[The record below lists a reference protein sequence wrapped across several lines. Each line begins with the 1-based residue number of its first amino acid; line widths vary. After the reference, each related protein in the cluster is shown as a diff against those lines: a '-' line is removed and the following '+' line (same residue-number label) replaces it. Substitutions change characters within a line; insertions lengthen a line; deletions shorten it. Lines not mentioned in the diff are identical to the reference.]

1 MHKYVHKYVIKIF
14 CLVLIMAIAGTS
26 SGLITNSFADEF
38 LDSDF
43 EESDTFPELDPDIS
57 SMEDTEY
64 NKDDPENSLS
74 RLSLGGFLKFR
85 TEYGYNRYHKKLS
98 RVETALFLESDYKI
112 NDNLKFRG
120 SVNAFYDFAYA
131 IESRS
136 EFSQETLDDN
146 EYDIAV
152 KEFFL
157 DGKLSNRLSIK
168 AGRQVVVF
176 GESEYARILDVV
188 NPRDLTRPGL
198 ISIEDARL
206 PVNVIRLSYFSDNW
220 LFDAASTH
228 EHPGSDINGAGSD
241 FDYYASIRRPGIIIL
256 NEKRG
261 KSGFRSPG
269 FALRA
274 KKSFNGGDIS
284 FVAANTYDDRPYL
297 NIKALTASGLVLQP
311 KYNKY
316 RTLGMSGNL
325 VKGPVLFK
333 FEGAFQNNIKL
344 MRNDILKKINA
355 KVPFAEIKTTRKS
368 DKIALLAGL
377 EYTGITNLRINFEVE
392 KTHILSHEHFLSD
405 EQNEYRTY
413 TQATYSMMH
422 NTLEFDILWVYFHP
436 GNGNILRL
444 TTEYDLF
451 DGLSI
456 LAGAAFYQSRS
467 DSSTIYPYNN
477 QDRIFFQLKY
487 SF

>member
-1 MHKYVHKYVIKIF
+1 MTIVG
-14 CLVLIMAIAGTS
+14 AS
-26 SGLITNSFADEF
+26 SGLMMTSSFADEF

-43 EESDTFPELDPDIS
+43 EESDTFPELDPGIT
-57 SMEDTEY
+57 SMEDTEF
-64 NKDDPENSLS
+64 NKDNPEDSLS

-85 TEYGYNRYHKKLS
+85 TEYGYNRDHKKLS

-120 SVNAFYDFAYA
+120 TLNAFYDFAYG
-131 IESRS
+131 IESRD
-136 EFSQETLDDN
+136 EFLQETLDDN
-146 EYDIAV
+146 EYDVVI
-152 KEFFL
+152 KELFL

-176 GESEYARILDVV
+176 GESEYARILDVI

-206 PVNVIRLSYFSDNW
+206 PVGVIRLSYFSDNW
-220 LFDAASTH
+220 LFDAATTH

-241 FDYYASIRRPGIIIL
+241 FDYYASIRRPGITIL

-284 FVAANTYDDRPYL
+284 FVAANTYDDQPYL
-297 NIKALTASGLVLQP
+297 TIKALTASGLVLQP
-311 KYNKY
+311 RYDKY

-325 VKGPVLFK
+325 VKGPILFK
-333 FEGAFQNNIKL
+333 FEGAFQNKIKL

-355 KVPFAEIKTTRKS
+355 NVPFAEIKTTRES
-368 DKIALLAGL
+368 DRIALMTGI

-392 KTHILSHEHFLSD
+392 TTHILDYEHYLSD
-405 EQNEYRTY
+405 EQNEYRAY

-422 NTLEFDILWVYFHP
+422 NTLEFEMLWVYFHP
-436 GNGNILRL
+436 GDGNILRL

-467 DSSTIYPYNN
+467 DASTIFPYNN
-477 QDRIFFQLKY
+477 QDRIFLQMKY